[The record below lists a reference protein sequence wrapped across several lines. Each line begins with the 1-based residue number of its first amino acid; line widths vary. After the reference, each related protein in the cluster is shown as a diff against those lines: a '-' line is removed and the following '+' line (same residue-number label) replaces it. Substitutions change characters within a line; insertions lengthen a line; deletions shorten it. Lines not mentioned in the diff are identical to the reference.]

1 MNSKEALKELEIATN
16 WSSNEDIDKDL
27 YNLWGNVA
35 CRTIKKDLDRLEEH
49 KKIEEELGID
59 LITLFSALKNGVYHF
74 TYDDQ
79 LIHDYVWLVDESVY
93 TGKRDKF
100 DFSFMGTFA
109 QETLLLEDYGKT
121 WALTKEELL

>member
-1 MNSKEALKELEIATN
+1 MTRL
-16 WSSNEDIDKDL
+16 
-27 YNLWGNVA
+27 
-35 CRTIKKDLDRLEEH
+35 TIKDKAIRNNFNAEYAKLADLED
-49 KKIEEELGID
+49 IEEELGID
-59 LITLFSALKNGVYHF
+59 LITLFKALKNGVYHF

-121 WALTKEELL
+121 RSLDRKCFARDELL